1 MQLVAFAAGSPHAF
15 ANEQQR
21 LSTREKR
28 KHDLGPAAAC
38 NAAPTKDQVLE
49 ASNGEFFCVL
59 RGLTRELTHTV
70 AAAARRETAALC
82 AFNIHII
89 SW

>member
-28 KHDLGPAAAC
+28 KHDLGPAAA
-38 NAAPTKDQVLE
+38 PTKDQVLE
-49 ASNGEFFCVL
+49 ASNGEFFFVL